1 MANCGAEY
9 ERTEAKFLMP
19 HTGHVSCEV
28 CILGWKAPT
37 LPHSIWSNVQT
48 ESLPLPPPKDNR
60 RLWLHHLNVWP
71 SLFSSG
77 GGLSLTLAER
87 CTAAVAVSS
96 IRPGRA
102 SELASLRGHARGILR
117 GDPPSGRDGAGR
129 GLAGDDGA
137 TAIALDDGD
146 GDRAGCRETRSW
158 IARSRSLIMPS
169 QVCAEATAANNPS
182 SSDSN

>member
-1 MANCGAEY
+1 MALTTITCVQRDPVDACDDINTLNAQ
-9 ERTEAKFLMP
+9 TP
-19 HTGHVSCEV
+19 
-28 CILGWKAPT
+28 APR
-37 LPHSIWSNVQT
+37 
-48 ESLPLPPPKDNR
+48 PLKVTR

-87 CTAAVAVSS
+87 CTAAVA
-96 IRPGRA
+96 GRYVRGDA

-169 QVCAEATAANNPS
+169 QVCAEATAADNPS